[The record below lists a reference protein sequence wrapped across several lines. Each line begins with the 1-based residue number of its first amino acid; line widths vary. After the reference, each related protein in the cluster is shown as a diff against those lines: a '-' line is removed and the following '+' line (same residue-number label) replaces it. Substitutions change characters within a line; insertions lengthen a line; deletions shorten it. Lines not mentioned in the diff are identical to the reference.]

1 LKLHP
6 QGEEA
11 GRLYAF
17 DLTPATVDAR
27 TVLEPLT
34 RWLKEGSAVGEGGD
48 LAHATARE
56 FAHRGVYR
64 LTPTRKTMRQ
74 LAHHFQWACLQ
85 LRHRVEEVFA
95 FLKHACGACR
105 TTQRAAP
112 ALPSHLLGCV
122 LAYPLYKS
130 LIA

>member
-1 LKLHP
+1 LKVHR

-11 GRLYAF
+11 GRFCAF
-17 DLTPATVDAR
+17 ALTPATVDAR

-34 RWLKEGSAVGEGGD
+34 RWLKEGIVVGAGGD
-48 LAHATARE
+48 LSHATARE

-64 LTPTRKTMRQ
+64 LPPTRKTMRQ

-85 LRHRVEEVFA
+85 LRHRGEEVFA
-95 FLKHACGACR
+95 FLKIAFGACR

-112 ALPSHLLGCV
+112 ALPIHLLGCV
-122 LAYPLYKS
+122 LAYSLYKS